1 MRVIAGTAKGRQ
13 LYAPK
18 GIETRPITAKIK
30 EALFNIWQDRI
41 HGADFLDLFA
51 GSGSIGIEAL
61 SRGAD
66 HVVFVDKSR
75 KAVEIIKKNLEIC
88 GFRSGYNIYQDDV
101 FRRIGWLE
109 KNEVMFDIIYLD
121 PPFTEEQIFHS
132 VIQRLSN
139 AKLLKRNGI
148 FAIRTRR
155 EMEVPDRIEQLKK
168 YKQKVYGISSVHFY
182 GRAEE

>member
-1 MRVIAGTAKGRQ
+1 MRVIAGTAKGRR
-13 LYAPK
+13 LCAPK
-18 GIETRPITAKIK
+18 GMETRPVTAKIK

-41 HGADFLDLFA
+41 IGADFLDLFA

-75 KAVEIIKKNLEIC
+75 KAMEAIKKNLEIC
-88 GFRSGYNIYQDDV
+88 GFCSGYDIYQDDV
-101 FRRIGWLE
+101 FRRIGWFE

-121 PPFTEEQIFHS
+121 PPFTEKQIFHS

-139 AKLLKRNGI
+139 TKLLKRDGI
-148 FAIRTRR
+148 FAIRTRK
-155 EMEVPDRIEQLKK
+155 ELEVPDRIENLKK
-168 YKQKVYGISSVHFY
+168 FKQKVYGISSVHFY
-182 GRAEE
+182 GRAEG

>member
-1 MRVIAGTAKGRQ
+1 MRVIAGTAKGHQ

-30 EALFNIWQDRI
+30 EALFNIWQDGI

-121 PPFTEEQIFHS
+121 PPFTEERIFHS

-148 FAIRTRR
+148 VAIRTRR

>member
-1 MRVIAGTAKGRQ
+1 MRVIAGTAKGRR

-18 GIETRPITAKIK
+18 GMETRPITAKIK

-41 HGADFLDLFA
+41 TGSDFLDLFA

-66 HVVFVDKSR
+66 HVTFVDKSR
-75 KAVEIIKKNLEIC
+75 KAVETIKKNLEIC
-88 GFRSGYNIYQDDV
+88 GFCSGYNIYQDDV
-101 FRRIGWLE
+101 FRRIGWFE

-121 PPFTEEQIFHS
+121 PRL
-132 VIQRLSN
+132 QRKRFFILLYSCLSN

-148 FAIRTRR
+148 LAIRTRK
-155 EMEVPDRIEQLKK
+155 ELEIPDRIEQLKK
-168 YKQKVYGISSVHFY
+168 MKQKVYGISSVHFY
-182 GRAEE
+182 GRAEG